1 MLSSLPKLADRAFI
15 LGAFLPAL
23 LFAVVG
29 LVLFNDQDFANKWID
44 ALTAKDAMTTKEL
57 GQAAYM
63 LLAVWALGVLTLI
76 FNHPLY
82 RFLEGY
88 TFPRWL
94 AVPLKNRNRRRL
106 RDSLLEIRRLH
117 DKWAEQQDAFTAEER
132 DRYRT
137 LRLELVESMPSRESD
152 VLPTRFGNA
161 IKAFEVYPRDIYG
174 ADGIVIWLRLAAVI
188 PKPFLDQIQDVR
200 SQIDFLINCCFFS
213 TMIALLGVGRAV
225 YSGGWHDIDLHTVAG
240 FYAFISSIKK
250 YWLLWAAG
258 GAIAAHVFYRLAVT
272 RVPAWGSAVM
282 SAFDCYLPALATQ
295 LGFELP
301 KEEAKRQEFW
311 TTLSLQLIN
320 RREPDGTSPFQVGE
334 WTQVATGRAE
344 AAKKTHD
351 PGDDDERDES
361 QEGGSESGAKE
372 TTTTVYL
379 SLHRGT
385 D

>member
-15 LGAFLPAL
+15 LGAFLPTL

-29 LVLFNDQDFANKWID
+29 LVLFHDQDFADEWVH
-44 ALTAKDAMTTKEL
+44 ALAAKDL

-63 LLAVWALGVLTLI
+63 LLAVWAVAVLILM

-94 AVPLKNRNRRRL
+94 ATPLKNRNRQRL
-106 RDSLLEIRRLH
+106 RCSLLEIRRLH
-117 DKWAEQQDAFTAEER
+117 DRWAEQQDAFSADER
-132 DRYRT
+132 DRYRK
-137 LRLELVESMPSRESD
+137 LRLELVQWMPSREGD

-174 ADGIVIWLRLAAVI
+174 ADGIVVWLRLASVM
-188 PKPFLDQIQDVR
+188 PKSFLDQIQDIR

-213 TMIALLGVGRAV
+213 MIIALLGIGRAV
-225 YSGGWHDIDLHTVAG
+225 YSASCHNLDLHTVAG
-240 FYAFISSIKK
+240 LYAFISSIEKS
-250 YWLLWAAG
+250 WLLWTAG
-258 GAIAAHVFYRLAVT
+258 GTIAAYLFYRLAVT
-272 RVPAWGSAVM
+272 RVPAWGGAVM

-301 KEEAKRQEFW
+301 KTEAKRQKFW
-311 TTLSLQLIN
+311 TTFSLLLIY
-320 RREPDGTSPFQVGE
+320 RREPDGASPFQVDE
-334 WTQVATGRAE
+334 WTQAATRRTEATTRADE
-344 AAKKTHD
+344 LDA
-351 PGDDDERDES
+351 DDEGEDGEP
-361 QEGGSESGAKE
+361 QDDGSEGDAKE
-372 TTTTVYL
+372 IETTVYF
-379 SLHRGT
+379 SLQRGT